1 MHTRAPGV
9 GNLLCPPISSDGRE
23 FAITVSLGGAT
34 TTGEPVDDLL
44 VRVDDALYLAKDL
57 GRNRVV
63 MAGPA
68 QSGAEVARPADA

>member
-1 MHTRAPGV
+1 V

-23 FAITVSLGGAT
+23 FAITVSLGATT